1 MSRLDFPL
9 PAEEWSSLGPVDI
22 KSPLLA
28 IGHVMPDFLPPPQGA
43 SCTGVAPLV
52 PDAAT
57 LELSLSLR
65 GVACLGFS
73 LPVLAACSL
82 DFALP
87 LKGAARSGSLLLV
100 TGSLPSPRGISRLD
114 AALFAASFC
123 NLASLLLLRSSG
135 QLGLPLSASSFSA
148 LGPSPSAQGPT
159 RMGLSLFA
167 SGSAVSGSGAISYSI
182 SVVGFLSLGL
192 MLPLR
197 GVACTGFVPLVPSDV
212 TPEPL
217 LSPHSHACL
226 GLSLPALA
234 AASSEP
240 FLPLQGA
247 A

>member
-1 MSRLDFPL
+1 MGLLLLSRSM
-9 PAEEWSSLGPVDI
+9 A
-22 KSPLLA
+22 
-28 IGHVMPDFLPPPQGA
+28 
-43 SCTGVAPLV
+43 C
-52 PDAAT
+52 
-57 LELSLSLR
+57 LSLSM
-65 GVACLGFS
+65 
-73 LPVLAACSL
+73 PVPGTGTFGS
-82 DFALP
+82 
-87 LKGAARSGSLLLV
+87 SLLALGASSS
-100 TGSLPSPRGISRLD
+100 GSLPSPRGISRLD